1 MINPEEIL
9 RAGAEILRPIMEPSG
24 FAFVEGQSGGSSGG
38 RFARGDFV
46 RGDRRLE
53 LHLRHSL
60 GLVTYH
66 VGPYSATHDAYMREV
81 LGGRGGNH
89 YPGFPSDPLDGFRHL
104 AHDLAT
110 FAGDFLTGDGGAVMR
125 AAFKDAA
132 AHDGRQEAETA
143 RAAGDTAK
151 REEARRHFR
160 GGDFKRVIEL
170 LGSLQYPE
178 LMTEAERKYLEISRR
193 KCQ

>member
-1 MINPEEIL
+1 MMNPGEIL
-9 RAGAEILRPIMEPSG
+9 RAGAEILRPVMEPSG
-24 FAFVEGQSGGSSGG
+24 FAFVEGPSGGSSGG

-53 LHLRHSL
+53 LHLRYSL

-66 VGPYSATHDAYMREV
+66 VGPYLAPHEAYMREL
-81 LGGRGGNH
+81 LGGRGGNR
-89 YPGFPSDPLDGFRHL
+89 YPGFSDDPLDGFRNL

-125 AAFKDAA
+125 AALKDAA
-132 AHDGRQEAETA
+132 EGDRRETA
-143 RAAGDTAK
+143 EMARAVGDTAK
-151 REEARRHFR
+151 REEARRQFR
-160 GGDFKRVIEL
+160 GGDFKRVVEL
-170 LGSLQYPE
+170 LGSLKYPE